1 MKDEKPSYNR
11 IPSNKELVNDFTTG
25 NVTGRLIKFATP
37 LFLGNMLQV
46 VYNMVDMII
55 VGNVIGKAGLSAV
68 SIGGDLNN
76 LLTFLA
82 MGFTNAGTIII
93 SQYIGAGQR
102 KNVGRFIGTFTVS
115 MTCFAAIMTVIAAL
129 LHGNILSWMNTPP
142 EAWQEAK
149 NYCLT

>member
-1 MKDEKPSYNR
+1 MSQNIND
-11 IPSNKELVNDFTTG
+11 NKTLINDFTEG

-46 VYNMVDMII
+46 VYNMVDMMI

-76 LLTFLA
+76 FLTFIA

-93 SQYIGAGQR
+93 SQYIVLE
-102 KNVGRFIGTFTVS
+102 KLN
-115 MTCFAAIMTVIAAL
+115 L
-129 LHGNILSWMNTPP
+129 
-142 EAWQEAK
+142 
-149 NYCLT
+149 